1 MQKSADKETPED
13 EEASDRL
20 STFYKAAPLRVEDG
34 IPVFVEDD
42 RYAKNYE
49 DIASNH
55 LDALASGNDNPYISN
70 DDWELMEASTENL
83 IERHTKPGDRLLDV
97 GVGLG
102 RLLSRFHDRE
112 KYGVDISLNYLRTS
126 AALDINVA
134 RASAEKLPYLDDY
147 FDCLV
152 STDVLEHVKNLHQ
165 SVAECLRV
173 VKAGGLLIIRVPVD
187 EDLSPYLADD
197 YPFEFAHLRAF
208 SKASLHLT
216 FTRIFQTH
224 IIEFVPTRVFSDI
237 KLKWPLGQRGCYVA
251 NRFLSWLCKG
261 KPALRTIV
269 LNSCYDP
276 IEMNIVVCKPK
287 GN

>member
-1 MQKSADKETPED
+1 LQVSTDEPAPEMAF
-13 EEASDRL
+13 E
-20 STFYKAAPLRVEDG
+20 FYKKAPLRVDDG

-42 RYAKNYE
+42 LYARNYE
-49 DIASNH
+49 DIAVSH
-55 LDALASGNDNPYISN
+55 LDSLAHGDDNPYILN
-70 DDWELMEASTENL
+70 DDWELMEASTEAL
-83 IERHTKPGDRLLDV
+83 IERYTKPGDRLLDV

-112 KYGVDISLNYLRTS
+112 RYGIDISLNYLRKS
-126 AALDINVA
+126 AALNINVA
-134 RASAEKLPYLDDY
+134 RASAEELPHLDGY

-173 VKAGGLLIIRVPVD
+173 VKAGGVLIIRVPID

-208 SKASLHLT
+208 SKASLHLI
-216 FTRIFQTH
+216 FTRIFRTH
-224 IIEFVPTRVFSDI
+224 VVGFVPTRVFSDI

-251 NRFLSWLCKG
+251 NCFLRWLCKG
-261 KPALRTIV
+261 KPALRTAV
-269 LNSCYDP
+269 LNACYNP
-276 IEMNIVVCKPK
+276 MEMNIVVRKPE
-287 GN
+287 GS